1 MTATEWRDS
10 LTSGQVVALFGYNPS
25 INWAAVCLREVTAAM
40 VEYARIGL
48 AGVVPPCRESPPT
61 RATRFHAALWRVLR
75 QAGCPANLWEFL
87 WQPTKPAQVRRS
99 DRGLPV

>member
-25 INWAAVCLREVTAAM
+25 INWAEVGLREVTAAM

-48 AGVVPPCRESPPT
+48 AGVVSPCRESPPT
-61 RATRFHAALWRVLR
+61 RATPFHAALRRVLR
-75 QAGCPANLWEFL
+75 QAGCPANLWELL
-87 WQPTKPAQVRRS
+87 WQPAKPAQINRSYRR
-99 DRGLPV
+99 LPD